1 MRKVYPKQRKYII
14 IGKYCLEFVKKL
26 ICILIQMFEGNGMLK
41 IENIN
46 TIGTSNTYKYRKI
59 INWRK

>member
-41 IENIN
+41 TENIN
-46 TIGTSNTYKYRKI
+46 TIGT
-59 INWRK
+59 